1 MIVENNKTEKNNFF
15 EFLAVTIKYR
25 WFLIL
30 FTFIITSLSVTIALL
45 SPKWYKSTASV
56 LPAEKTD
63 FLSAITG
70 VSSLIKNFSPSK
82 GLSALT
88 GVSETDKYVAILK
101 SSTVIDDVINKFNLR
116 KVYNMEDSYYDKVVK
131 EFLGNLELEVQDE
144 GNLTITVF
152 DKSPKRA
159 ALIAN
164 YMVDKLNQISTRL
177 STTNA
182 KANRLFIEK
191 RYFQNRNDI
200 EKLETDMKLFQQKY
214 GVTAVPEQIEATLK
228 SMSEVYVDLYKKEI
242 QYNILT
248 QSFGPNHPSTK
259 GAKVELDE
267 LNKKI
272 RDLNSGIDNSQSDV
286 RLLIPMKLAPEL
298 ANKYLKIYQELK
310 IQYQILEFVTPLYEQ
325 AKIEEIRN
333 TPTVLVLDK
342 AGPADRKSKPKGSL
356 YAAISFVASLILG
369 YVLIFLIELF
379 KKMKTVD
386 PENYNFIQNQL
397 RNDLRKFGI
406 NRNKND

>member
-200 EKLETDMKLFQQKY
+200 EKLENDMKLFQQKY

>member
-1 MIVENNKTEKNNFF
+1 MENNTVAKNNFY

-30 FTFIITSLSVTIALL
+30 FTFIITASSVTIALL

-101 SSTVIDDVINKFNLR
+101 SATVIDDVIQKFNLR
-116 KVYNMEDSYYDKVVK
+116 KVYDMEDTYYDKVVK

-152 DKSPKRA
+152 DTNPKRA
-159 ALIAN
+159 ARIAN
-164 YMVDKLNQISTRL
+164 YLVDKLNQISTEL

-191 RYFQNRNDI
+191 RYLQNRSDI
-200 EKLETDMKLFQQKY
+200 ENLETKMKEFQQKF

-228 SMSEVYVDLYKKEI
+228 SMSEVYVELYKKEI
-242 QYNILT
+242 QYNIML
-248 QSFGPNHPSTK
+248 QSLGVNHPSTQ

-272 RDLNSGIDNSQSDV
+272 QNLNSGNDNSQGDV
-286 RLLIPMKLAPEL
+286 KLLIPMKLAPEL

-325 AKIEEIRN
+325 AKIEEVRN

-356 YAAISFVASLILG
+356 YAAISFVASLIFG
-369 YVLIFLIELF
+369 YVIIFLIELF
-379 KKMKTVD
+379 KKMSVVD
-386 PENYNFIQNQL
+386 PEKFNFIKDQL
-397 RNDLRKFGI
+397 RSDLRKIGL
-406 NRNKND
+406 RKSHND

>member
-1 MIVENNKTEKNNFF
+1 MENKSIEKNNFY

-30 FTFIITSLSVTIALL
+30 FTLIITSSAVAIALL

-101 SSTVIDDVINKFNLR
+101 SSTVIDDVIKTFKLR
-116 KVYNMEDSYYDKVVK
+116 KVYDMEDSYYDKVVK

-144 GNLTITVF
+144 GNLTITVY
-152 DKSPKRA
+152 DKNPKRA
-159 ALIAN
+159 ARIAN
-164 YMVDKLNQISTRL
+164 YMVDKLNQISTDL

-182 KANRLFIEK
+182 KANRMFIEK
-191 RYFQNRNDI
+191 RYLQNRRDI
-200 EKLETDMKLFQQKY
+200 EKLETTMKEFQQKY

-242 QYNILT
+242 QYNILM
-248 QSFGPNHPSTK
+248 QSFGPNHPATQ
-259 GAKVELDE
+259 GAKVELEE
-267 LNKKI
+267 LNRKI
-272 RDLNSGIDNSQSDV
+272 QNLNSGKDNSQSDV
-286 RLLIPMKLAPEL
+286 KLLIPMKLAPEL

-325 AKIEEIRN
+325 AKIEEVRN

-342 AGPADRKSKPKGSL
+342 AAPADRKSKPKGSL

-369 YVLIFLIELF
+369 YVIIFLIELF
-379 KKMKTVD
+379 RKMALVD
-386 PENYNFIQNQL
+386 PETYEYIRTQI
-397 RNDLRKFGI
+397 RNDLSKIGL
-406 NRNKND
+406 KKS